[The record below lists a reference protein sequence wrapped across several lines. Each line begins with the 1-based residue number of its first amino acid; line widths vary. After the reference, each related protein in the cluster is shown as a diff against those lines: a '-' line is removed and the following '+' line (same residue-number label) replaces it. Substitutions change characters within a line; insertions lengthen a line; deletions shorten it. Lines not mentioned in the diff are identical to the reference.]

1 MWIQAFLIAFA
12 IFAAAR
18 VVVQH
23 RRQKMSSG
31 WLWTWVVFW
40 LVVIVVVLMPSL
52 TDMAAT
58 ALGVGRGADL
68 VVYVSLAVLFYSLF
82 RLAMRQEQHNRE
94 LTELVR
100 KMAIRQVEK
109 LNTKFENLNKN

>member
-1 MWIQAFLIAFA
+1 MWIQAILITFA
-12 IFAAAR
+12 LFAMGR
-18 VVVQH
+18 VFVQH
-23 RRQKMSSG
+23 RAQKVSSG
-31 WLWTWVVFW
+31 WFGTWIVFW
-40 LVVIVVVLMPSL
+40 LAVIVVVLRPSL

-100 KMAIRQVEK
+100 KMAVEHPEMPNDK
-109 LNTKFENLNKN
+109 ARMTNE